1 MKRIFSIILAAMM
14 VASMAVCAFAASDP
28 ADFCVTGIYDK
39 GYLLDDD
46 DRCVDFD
53 EELDGDYNGTI
64 PYGETVYYPL
74 IHICGDRINGVG
86 NCDHEDGGGNPITYT
101 DADQVAVYES
111 LATKNIKIKTDW
123 EDGKSFIDE
132 ISIVRKKYDG
142 TLPSDITFIDDTR
155 CYFLAVTTKERST
168 TTTTTNDVDGTVMLK
183 KTSGHADD
191 RFDYDDNI
199 EIDVRFEVGYVNPDD
214 SNTIPETPALFEPDE
229 DFDESSD
236 ETFDF
241 EADDNS
247 YFVVNTNSQ
256 KKLVLGMDNEYDE
269 DIAEQFPEADL
280 YFFNGN
286 GGRFNKIGYLYLYD
300 DDLYRYVYSIDDN
313 GNLELVKTTHDD
325 DCLVVRTRTLGRY
338 VLSDVKLDIPD
349 PYEEEEDK
357 AVIFDNDTQTN
368 RNPGTGGWGFDD
380 IAYNGWGTPA
390 PAAPAIVTAES
401 KTEEPAAPA
410 VESKAEE
417 KAESKAEKADKKKD
431 EAKVEKTAAKAAIDA
446 KATTVKVNGNV
457 VEEGMNTRAMLLI
470 CCCVGAGASALGL
483 LFCLFAA
490 IAKSRNDY

>member
-1 MKRIFSIILAAMM
+1 MM
-14 VASMAVCAFAASDP
+14 VASMAVCAFADDDP
-28 ADFCVTGIYDK
+28 GEYVYWVTEIYEQ
-39 GYLLDDD
+39 GYLLNDDN
-46 DRCVDFD
+46 RVDFKESL
-53 EELDGDYNGTI
+53 EEEYNDTI

-74 IHICGDRINGVG
+74 IHV
-86 NCDHEDGGGNPITYT
+86 CDSEC
-101 DADQVAVYES
+101 DADAHHDDTTANSVTASGDKILVYES
-111 LATKNIKIKTDW
+111 KATKNIKIKTDW

-132 ISIVRKKYDG
+132 ISVVRKRFENHEELETDG
-142 TLPSDITFIDDTR
+142 FTFLDDER

-168 TTTTTNDVDGTVMLK
+168 TTTTTNDVDGMVMLK
-183 KTSGHADD
+183 KQSGGDPYE
-191 RFDYDDNI
+191 FDYEDNV
-199 EIDVRFEVGYVNPDD
+199 EVPVTFEVGYTNPDD

-300 DDLYRYVYSIDDN
+300 DDLYRYAYSIDDN
-313 GNLELVKTTHDD
+313 GELELVKTTHDD
-325 DCLVVRTRTLGRY
+325 DCLVIRTRTLGRY

-390 PAAPAIVTAES
+390 PAAPAVVTAESKAEEPAAPAAES
-401 KTEEPAAPA
+401 KTEE
-410 VESKAEE
+410 KAEP
-417 KAESKAEKADKKKD
+417 KAEKADKKKD

-457 VEEGMNTRAMLLI
+457 VEEGLNTRAMLLI

-490 IAKSRNDY
+490 IAKSKNDY

>member
-14 VASMAVCAFAASDP
+14 VASMAVCAFADDDELAYW
-28 ADFCVTGIYDK
+28 VTEIYDQ

-46 DRCVDFD
+46 DNYVDFD
-53 EELDGDYNGTI
+53 EEFDDTI
-64 PYGETVYYPL
+64 PYGETIYYPL
-74 IHICGDRINGVG
+74 IHECDNDCDGHIHDDTTATSSGDRF
-86 NCDHEDGGGNPITYT
+86 
-101 DADQVAVYES
+101 AVYQS
-111 LATKNIKIKTDW
+111 VATKNIKIKTDW

-132 ISIVRKKYDG
+132 ISVVRKKYDYSS
-142 TLPSDITFIDDTR
+142 TTPPSIDFKFIDDER

-168 TTTTTNDVDGTVMLK
+168 TTTTTNDVDGTIKLK
-183 KTSGHADD
+183 KSSGGEDEY
-191 RFDYDDNI
+191 RFDYDDGI
-199 EIDVRFEVGYVNPDD
+199 EIDVTFEVGYTNPDD
-214 SNTIPETPALFEPDE
+214 SNTIPETPALFYPDE

-256 KKLVLGMDNEYDE
+256 KKLVLGMDNEYDD

-300 DDLYRYVYSIDDN
+300 DDLYRYAYSIDDN
-313 GNLELVKTTHDD
+313 GELELVKTTHDD
-325 DCLVVRTRTLGRY
+325 DCLVIRTRTLGRY

-390 PAAPAIVTAES
+390 PAAAPAVVTAES
-401 KTEEPAAPA
+401 KAEEPAAPA
-410 VESKAEE
+410 AESKTEE

-431 EAKVEKTAAKAAIDA
+431 EANVEKTAAKAAIDA

-457 VEEGMNTRAMLLI
+457 VEEGLNTRAMLLI